1 MHEKKKSFQRKTA
14 SKSKNLS
21 HLSHFR
27 CVLKS
32 SVQTEALVERNTL
45 EQQNTV

>member
-1 MHEKKKSFQRKTA
+1 MKKNAFREILA
-14 SKSKNLS
+14 SKSTNLS